1 MNDNINTTV
10 QWAENK
16 KILFVTQ
23 RYRMTPLQLV
33 LTFDEVVDTLRAW
46 PADRPYLGLW
56 DISGI
61 KNPKW
66 NPNLAP
72 HIEAVRNALSPY
84 RQGRFAAVLNP
95 KAGFRFTEIRL
106 NIEYLFLKGIHEIA
120 YQQFYSCEEALAWLK
135 ELL

>member
-16 KILFVTQ
+16 KILLVTQ

-33 LTFDEVVDTLRAW
+33 LTFDEVVDTLREW
-46 PADRPYLGLW
+46 PANHPYLGLW
-56 DISGI
+56 DISRI

-106 NIEYLFLKGIHEIA
+106 NIEYLFLKGNYEIE
-120 YQQFYSCEEALAWLK
+120 YQQFYDCNTALDWLK
-135 ELL
+135 MLF